1 MARKKTH
8 RSARDY
14 ATHRLQTTW
23 QDAKT
28 TLKGA
33 RRALLGTDGAIRK
46 QVAAFARRN
55 GIDTK
60 QLARSADRWRSR
72 FDREGRKARKSLEI
86 RLGQLQQ
93 RAQRDRRTLA
103 RVADDA
109 VSRTLAALNI
119 PTRREL
125 QQLSRRVEQ
134 LTNRVGARRR

>member
-1 MARKKTH
+1 MARRKTH

-28 TLKGA
+28 TFKDAG
-33 RRALLGTDGAIRK
+33 RALLGADGAFAK
-46 QVAAFARRN
+46 QVAAFGRRN
-55 GIDTK
+55 GLDAK
-60 QLARSADRWRSR
+60 RLARRADGWRSR
-72 FDREGRKARKSLEI
+72 FDREGRRARKAIEI

-93 RAQRDRRTLA
+93 RALRDRRALA
-103 RVADDA
+103 RAADDA

-134 LTNRVGARRR
+134 LTNRVGVRRR